1 LATWGVLPGFGHP
14 LYPEGDPRA
23 HLLLRRLHET
33 MGSSRALA
41 VGDAVA
47 DAVSARI
54 GQLPNV
60 DFVLAVLTQAARMP
74 TDAGEVI
81 FAVARSA
88 GWLAHALEEYRQPP
102 LRFRPRAA
110 YVGVRPSSSPAPWP
124 ASARPARAPR

>member
-1 LATWGVLPGFGHP
+1 VLPGFGHP

-23 HLLLRRLHET
+23 EVLLRRLRDVP
-33 MGSSRALA
+33 GSSRALA

-47 DAVSARI
+47 EAVSARI
-54 GQLPNV
+54 AQRPNV
-60 DFVLAVLTQAARMP
+60 DFVLGVLTQAARMP

-110 YVGVRPSSSPAPWP
+110 YVGVRDGVDGSRLA
-124 ASARPARAPR
+124 AAGGARRR